1 MSAVSTDPALTSPAP
16 HALLPPPAS
25 PATPAEVPSRGYWP
39 LPRKSTAMVAA
50 IAALALLALLAVLRA
65 WELGP
70 FNTPIQVTDNA
81 YVRGRTTIV
90 SPQVSGY
97 VVYVGV
103 GDYTDVVAGQVLA
116 RIDDRTY
123 LAQVA
128 QAKAALDAQ
137 YAARASLEQAHAAR
151 LAALGGQSA
160 AVESARAQQSRAQSD
175 LARVDDLVTD
185 GSVSL
190 REQDQLR
197 AALAQAQAQ
206 LSQSKATEVIAR
218 QDVRTVEVNR
228 DAVKAQIEAAQ
239 AALHRARIDLD
250 YTVVRAPDAG
260 RVGEVGVR
268 LGQYVTNGT
277 QLLALVPA
285 DRWVI
290 ANYKEAQTA
299 RMRPGQK
306 AWVTVD
312 ALGGRRF
319 EGRVEAIAPA
329 AGSEFS
335 VIKPDNGTG
344 NFVKI
349 PQRIGVRI
357 RIDGAPDV
365 VSLLRP
371 GMSVEAHVDTRNAP

>member
-1 MSAVSTDPALTSPAP
+1 MSVVSTDPALNPGAR
-16 HALLPPPAS
+16 ALLPPAAS
-25 PATPAEVPSRGYWP
+25 PEVPAEAPPRGYWP
-39 LPRKSTAMVAA
+39 LPPKRIAMVVT
-50 IAALALLALLAVLRA
+50 IAVLAGLAVLAVLRA
-65 WELGP
+65 WGLGP
-70 FNTPIQVTDNA
+70 FDTPTQVTDNA

-103 GDYTDVVAGQVLA
+103 RDYEEAVAGQVLV
-116 RIDDRTY
+116 RIDDRAY
-123 LAQVA
+123 RAQVDQA
-128 QAKAALDAQ
+128 QAALDVQ
-137 YAARASLEQAHAAR
+137 IAARANLEQAHAAR
-151 LAALGGQSA
+151 LASLRGQA
-160 AVESARAQQSRAQSD
+160 AAIESAQAQQARARSD
-175 LARVDDLVTD
+175 LARVDDLVAD

-197 AALAQAQAQ
+197 AVLAQSLAQV
-206 LSQSKATEVIAR
+206 SQAEASHEVAR

-228 DAVKAQIEAAQ
+228 EAVKAQIEAAQ
-239 AALHRARIDLD
+239 AALRKAQIDLD
-250 YTVVRAPDAG
+250 YTVIRAPQAG
-260 RVGEVGVR
+260 QVGEVGVR

-277 QLLALVPA
+277 QLLPLVPS

-299 RMRPGQK
+299 RMKPGQP
-306 AWVTVD
+306 AWLTVD
-312 ALGGRRF
+312 ALGGRRLN
-319 EGRVEAIAPA
+319 GHVEEISPA

-357 RIDGAPDV
+357 ALDGPADAV
-365 VSLLRP
+365 AALRP
-371 GMSVEAHVDTRNAP
+371 GMSVEAHVDTGHAR